1 MVSCSSGSAIPSA
14 WEVGRYRLLAKPL
27 LDVPGKG
34 KHPGRLKNYL
44 TDKVCG
50 SGDVLIVVP
59 KYASVWGR
67 TWRNTRS
74 TRSLSCWIPLPAA
87 EARNRSILLVCEPRE
102 GFPHLDSSGDVNL
115 ALGVG
120 QVAVVPPVID
130 S

>member
-1 MVSCSSGSAIPSA
+1 MVSCSSSRAIPSA

-27 LDVPGKG
+27 LDVPG

-59 KYASVWGR
+59 NYASVWGR